1 MAKLAFAYSNETS
14 SPLARV
20 TAQTR
25 APFARFVLRAA
36 FAATCRPIIL
46 PISRAQPASPIL
58 AQ

>member
-25 APFARFVLRAA
+25 APLARFVLRAA
-36 FAATCRPIIL
+36 FAATCSPIIL
-46 PISRAQPASPIL
+46 PISRARPASPIL